1 MTDTN
6 NENDELWPDDLEMGD
21 TMDLAGHEYK
31 VVGTAPGKATIERV
45 DDDSIIG
52 EVFRWALTDQV
63 GIEIERQFSQSE
75 FEERVEK

>member
-1 MTDTN
+1 MTNTKNDT
-6 NENDELWPDDLEMGD
+6 DELWPDDLEMGD
-21 TMDLAGHEYK
+21 TLDVAGHEYE

-52 EVFRWALTDQV
+52 EVFRWALTDHV